1 MGPLQKDQ
9 KHQRALQHMPQLDG
23 LRTLAVAAVLIHH
36 FGGHLP
42 MSLNSVAW
50 GSLGVRLFFVLS
62 GFLITGILLRS
73 RDLAEASGGGQ
84 LLATRQFYVRRCLRI
99 FPIYYL
105 VIAIAAAINL
115 SPVRELLGW
124 LLTYTLNIQC
134 TLQGWFPDN
143 VSHFWSLAVEE
154 QFYIIWPWLVLFAPR
169 KWLVRF
175 AVITIAVGSLFRVY
189 IVASDTTWIAG
200 YVLPFAALDAL
211 GLGSL
216 LAISAHPTFSTA
228 ALRTFFARYALP
240 AGLLG
245 YGVLEFLWQTGN
257 VSREY
262 YTALTETTAALC
274 FSWLVSSAAR
284 GFRGPVGAILKSKP
298 ILYCGKITYGIY
310 VYHMF
315 APLILVKIF
324 SLFGATYSA
333 HGWLN
338 FSFVTSAT
346 LITASLSWYLFE
358 QPINSLKRY
367 FSYKPLTASRPAN
380 ASDEDEVSFAAIAVG
395 TSIGNEQL
403 TAIPTV
409 DFVGS

>member
-1 MGPLQKDQ
+1 
-9 KHQRALQHMPQLDG
+9 
-23 LRTLAVAAVLIHH
+23 
-36 FGGHLP
+36 
-42 MSLNSVAW
+42 MSLNSVSW

-73 RDLAEASGGGQ
+73 RNLADTSGGGR
-84 LLATRQFYVRRCLRI
+84 LLATRQFYARRCLRI

-115 SPVRELLGW
+115 LPVRELLGW

-154 QFYIIWPWLVLFAPR
+154 QFYIIWPWLVLFTPR
-169 KWLVRF
+169 KWLVRLT
-175 AVITIAVGSLFRVY
+175 VITIVVGTLFRVVV
-189 IVASDTTWIAG
+189 VASGTTWIAG

-216 LAISAHPTFSTA
+216 LAISANLAFSTA
-228 ALRTFFARYALP
+228 ALRVFFAKYALP

-245 YGVLEFLWQTGN
+245 YGLLELLWQGGIE
-257 VSREY
+257 SQEY
-262 YTALTETTAALC
+262 YTALSDTMSALC

-315 APLILVKIF
+315 APLILVKVF

-367 FSYKPLTASRPAN
+367 FSYKPVTASRRLI
-380 ASDEDEVSFAAIAVG
+380 ASDAGEVKFAAIAVG
-395 TSIGNEQL
+395 SSNRNEQL

-409 DFVGS
+409 DLVGS